1 MEGFGET
8 VEVDKLVKNL
18 GQEDLAR
25 KIANQ
30 WMEWKS
36 ARAIQEEEWRN
47 IRDYVFATDT
57 STTLNAKLPWKN
69 HTVTPKLCQ
78 IRDNLYSNY
87 IASLFPNNLWLDYEA
102 GDPDS
107 ARLVV
112 RNKIKAYMLQKCK
125 DSGFEDTVSKL
136 LLDWIDT
143 GNCFAQTIYENR
155 QETLP
160 DGSVVTAYSGPK
172 VIRINP
178 ADIVFNPLVNSFEN
192 SPKIV
197 RRVMTLGDLAA
208 AAENTPDGSY
218 LKEALDIASKNRVI
232 MQEYIGMDNQ
242 SVAQGL
248 ANEGFGDYIE
258 YLTGDVVELLDFYGN
273 LYDAET
279 KELKRNVIVTVVD
292 RCKVVRN
299 EPNPSWLGTVPIR
312 HCPWRVRQDNLYGM
326 SPLANLIGL
335 QYRIDHL
342 ENLKADVFDL
352 VAFPL
357 LKIKGN
363 VEEFTY
369 TPGATIFC
377 GDEGDV
383 QFLSPDAQALN
394 ADMQINLLEN
404 RMEELAG
411 APKEAMGIRTPGE
424 KTAFEV
430 QKLDN
435 AASRIFQNKINYFER
450 NLLEPIL
457 NDMLEVAKRNLD
469 TYDIVRTVEPETNV
483 VLFQEVNKELLSGQG
498 KMVAQGARH
507 FAEKNNLLQN
517 LTQAANTALM
527 QDPDVKVHFS
537 PFKTAKLLEDLLDLD
552 AYNLVHK
559 NIRIVEEAETQDMAE
574 DIQEQQYVNRETQIN
589 PEQAMVNMIEGSMLE
604 GEAAI
609 EGQMETPNG

>member
-8 VEVDKLVKNL
+8 IDIGRQLGVE
-18 GQEDLAR
+18 ELAR
-25 KIANQ
+25 RIANL
-30 WMEWKS
+30 WTEWKS
-36 ARAIQEEEWRN
+36 ARAVQEAEWRS

-87 IASLFPNNLWLDYEA
+87 IASLFPNSLWLDYEA
-102 GDPDS
+102 GDQE
-107 ARLVV
+107 AAKLVV
-112 RNKIKAYMLQKCK
+112 KNKIRAYMLQKCK
-125 DSGFEDTVSKL
+125 ESGFEDTVSRL

-143 GNCFAQTIYENR
+143 GNCFAQTIYENK
-155 QETLP
+155 QEVLP
-160 DGSVVTAYSGPK
+160 DGSTVTAYSGPK
-172 VIRINP
+172 VVRINP
-178 ADIVFNPLVNSFEN
+178 ADIVFNPLVNSFED

-218 LKEALDIASKNRVI
+218 LKKALEIASKNRVL
-232 MQEYIGMDNQ
+232 MREYIGIDNQ
-242 SVAQGL
+242 AVQQAL
-248 ANEGFGDYIE
+248 ANDGFGDYLE
-258 YLTGDVVELLDFYGN
+258 YLTGDTVELLDFYGN
-273 LYDAET
+273 IYDST
-279 KELKRNVIVTVVD
+279 TGKLDRNEIVTVVD
-292 RCKVVRN
+292 RCKIVRK

-326 SPLANLIGL
+326 SPLANLVGL

-363 VEEFTY
+363 VEEFQY
-369 TPGATIFC
+369 KPGTTIFC

-383 QFLSPDAQALN
+383 AFLSPDAQALN

-435 AASRIFQNKINYFER
+435 AASRIFQNKITYFER
-450 NLLEPIL
+450 NLLEPVL

-469 TYDIVRTVEPETNV
+469 TYEMVRTIEPERNV
-483 VLFQEVNKELLSGQG
+483 VLFQEVNRELLSNNG

-517 LTQAANTALM
+517 LVQASNTALM

-537 PFKTAKLLEDLLDLD
+537 SFKTAKLLEDLLELD
-552 AYNLVHK
+552 AYNLVQK
-559 NIRIVEEAETQDMAE
+559 NIRVVEEAETQDMAE
-574 DIQEQQYVNRETQIN
+574 DIQEQQYVNRETRPN
-589 PEQAMVNMIEGSMLE
+589 PEQETLDMLAAAPEEEEVTEEVSIEV
-604 GEAAI
+604 
-609 EGQMETPNG
+609 PNG

>member
-8 VEVDKLVKNL
+8 IDIGRQLGVE
-18 GQEDLAR
+18 ELAR
-25 KIANQ
+25 RIANL
-30 WMEWKS
+30 WVEWKS
-36 ARAIQEEEWRN
+36 ARAVQEAEWRS

-87 IASLFPNNLWLDYEA
+87 IASLFPNSLWLDYEA
-102 GDPDS
+102 GDQE
-107 ARLVV
+107 AAKLVV
-112 RNKIKAYMLQKCK
+112 KNKIRAYMLQKCK
-125 DSGFEDTVSKL
+125 ESGFEDTVSRL

-155 QETLP
+155 QEVLP
-160 DGSVVTAYSGPK
+160 DGSTVTAYSGPK
-172 VIRINP
+172 VVRINP
-178 ADIVFNPLVNSFEN
+178 ADIVFNPLVNSFED

-218 LKEALDIASKNRVI
+218 LKKALEIASKNRVL
-232 MQEYIGMDNQ
+232 MREYVGIDNQ
-242 SVAQGL
+242 DVQQAL
-248 ANEGFGDYIE
+248 ANDGFGDYLE
-258 YLTGDVVELLDFYGN
+258 YLTGDTVELLDFYGN
-273 LYDAET
+273 IYDST
-279 KELKRNVIVTVVD
+279 TGKLDRNEIVTVVD
-292 RCKVVRN
+292 RCKIVRK

-326 SPLANLIGL
+326 SPLANLVGL

-363 VEEFTY
+363 VEEFQY
-369 TPGATIFC
+369 KPGTVIFC

-383 QFLSPDAQALN
+383 AFLSPDAQALN

-435 AASRIFQNKINYFER
+435 AASRIFQNKITYFER
-450 NLLEPIL
+450 NLLEPVL

-469 TYDIVRTVEPETNV
+469 TYEMVRTVEPERNV
-483 VLFQEVNKELLSGQG
+483 VLFQEVNKELLSNNG

-517 LTQAANTALM
+517 LVQASNTALM

-537 PFKTAKLLEDLLDLD
+537 SFKTAKLLEDLLELD
-552 AYNLVHK
+552 AYNLVQK
-559 NIRIVEEAETQDMAE
+559 NIRVVEEAETQDMAE
-574 DIQEQQYVNRETQIN
+574 DIQEQQYVNRETRPN
-589 PEQAMVNMIEGSMLE
+589 PEQVALDMLTAPPE
-604 GEAAI
+604 E
-609 EGQMETPNG
+609 EDVTEEMLTEVPNG

>member
-8 VEVDKLVKNL
+8 VDIGRQL
-18 GQEDLAR
+18 GVEDLAR
-25 KIANQ
+25 RIANQ
-30 WMEWKS
+30 WTEWKS
-36 ARAIQEEEWRN
+36 ARAVQEAEWRA

-87 IASLFPNNLWLDYEA
+87 IASLFPNDMWLDYEA
-102 GDPDS
+102 GDEET
-107 ARLVV
+107 AKLTVK
-112 RNKIKAYMLQKCK
+112 NKIRAYMLQKCK
-125 DSGFEDTVSKL
+125 DSGFEDVVSRL

-155 QETLP
+155 QEVLP
-160 DGSVVTAYSGPK
+160 DGTVVTAYAGPK
-172 VIRINP
+172 VVRINP
-178 ADIVFNPLVNSFEN
+178 VDIVFNPLVNDFEN

-218 LKEALDIASKNRVI
+218 LKKALEIASKNRVL
-232 MQEYIGMDNQ
+232 MQEYVGMDNQ
-242 SVAQGL
+242 AVQQGL
-248 ANEGFGDYIE
+248 ANEGFGDYYE
-258 YLTGDVVELLDFYGN
+258 YLTGDTVELLDFYGN
-273 LYDAET
+273 IYDSKTGKLE
-279 KELKRNVIVTVVD
+279 RNVIVTVVD
-292 RCKVVRN
+292 RCKIVRN

-326 SPLANLIGL
+326 SPLANLVGL

-430 QKLDN
+430 QMLDN
-435 AASRIFQNKINYFER
+435 AASRIFQNKITYFER
-450 NLLEPIL
+450 NLLEPVL
-457 NDMLEVAKRNLD
+457 NDMLEVAKRNMD
-469 TYDIVRTVEPETNV
+469 TYDIVRTVEPATNV
-483 VLFQEVNKELLSGQG
+483 VLFEEINRELLTGQG

-517 LTQAANTALM
+517 LVQASNTALM
-527 QDPDVKVHFS
+527 QDPDVKAHFS
-537 PFKTAKLLEDLLDLD
+537 PFKTAKLLEDLLELD
-552 AYNLVHK
+552 AYNLVQK
-559 NIRIVEEAETQDMAE
+559 NIRVVEEVETQDMAE
-574 DIQEQQYVNRETQIN
+574 QMQEQMYVDQETRAN
-589 PEQAMVNMIEGSMLE
+589 PEQ
-604 GEAAI
+604 EALNAI
-609 EGQMETPNG
+609 MAPPEEEEVTETTTEEVSNVTV

>member
-1 MEGFGET
+1 MQGET
-8 VEVDKLVKNL
+8 IEIRDLL
-18 GQEDLAR
+18 EEEQLAR
-25 KIANQ
+25 DISNQ
-30 WMEWKS
+30 WNMWKC
-36 ARAIQEEEWRN
+36 ARAVQEAEWRN

-87 IASLFPNNLWLDYEA
+87 IASLFPNDLWLDYEA
-102 GDPDS
+102 GEQET
-107 ARLVV
+107 AKLTVK
-112 RNKIKAYMLQKCK
+112 NKIRAYMLNKCK
-125 DSGFEDTVSKL
+125 DSGFEDTAAKL

-143 GNCFAQTIYENR
+143 GNCFAQTVYENK
-155 QETLP
+155 QETLE
-160 DGSVVTAYSGPK
+160 DGTVVTAYSGPK

-178 ADIVFNPLVNSFEN
+178 NDIVFNPLANDFES

-197 RRVMTLGDLAA
+197 RRVMTLGDLAE

-218 LKEALDIASKNRVI
+218 LKKALETASKNRAIV
-232 MQEYIGMDNQ
+232 QEYLGRDNQ
-242 SVAQGL
+242 AVQQAL
-248 ANEGFGDYIE
+248 ANDGFGDYLE
-258 YLTGDVVELLDFYGN
+258 YLTGESVELLDFYGN
-273 LYDAET
+273 MYDIKT
-279 KELKRNVIVTVVD
+279 GTLKRNSIITVVD
-292 RCKVVRN
+292 RCKIVRN
-299 EPNPSWLGTVPIR
+299 EENPSWLGTVPIR
-312 HCPWRVRQDNLYGM
+312 HCPWRIRQDNLYGM
-326 SPLANLIGL
+326 SPLANLVGL

-363 VEEFTY
+363 VEEFKY
-369 TPGATIFC
+369 QPGATIFC

-383 QFLSPDAQALN
+383 AFLSPDAQALN
-394 ADMQINLLEN
+394 ADIQINLLEN

-450 NLLEPIL
+450 NLLEPVL

-483 VLFQEVNKELLSGQG
+483 VLFEEINRELLSGKG

-507 FAEKNNLLQN
+507 FAYKNNLLQN

-537 PFKTAKLLEDLLDLD
+537 PFKTAKLLEDLLELD

-559 NIRIVEEAETQDMAE
+559 NIRVVEEAETQDLAE
-574 DIQEQQYVNRETQIN
+574 DIQEQQYVNRETQMN
-589 PEQAMVNMIEGSMLE
+589 PEQEALNYIMAPPEE
-604 GEAAI
+604 GET
-609 EGQMETPNG
+609 EGEGVNATV